1 MEQYNDQ
8 QPDGQQP
15 NDQLFSIL
23 HDIQRIICT
32 ENHNGEQFI
41 DFTYGFIKFLDNL
54 ANCLGLEV
62 TITKKIGEFGSTLYD
77 IDDVLDVLGKIMN
90 NVRGVELP
98 EKGSII
104 DEGELFRRNLIIRYV
119 TN

>member
-41 DFTYGFIKFLDNL
+41 DFTYGFINL
-54 ANCLGLEV
+54 
-62 TITKKIGEFGSTLYD
+62 
-77 IDDVLDVLGKIMN
+77 
-90 NVRGVELP
+90 
-98 EKGSII
+98 
-104 DEGELFRRNLIIRYV
+104 
-119 TN
+119 